1 MSALVAFLSFIA
13 VASPTAFRVT
23 RGIFG
28 GWIAS
33 PEGLAT
39 FQGLFIHAIVFMLC
53 VCLLSVLFGKSSGYI
68 NEGGMMFTTRDDQD
82 DQNIKHFQQN
92 RFIVT

>member
-13 VASPTAFRVT
+13 VASPVAFRVT

-53 VCLLSVLFGKSSGYI
+53 VCILTMLFGKSSGYI
-68 NEGGMMFTTRDDQD
+68 SEGELIFTTRDDQD
-82 DQNIKHFQQN
+82 NQNITHFQQN
-92 RFIVT
+92 RFIK